1 MDTESLKIIGKRI
14 QEARISCGMTQTDL
28 AKTLGVKPQSVQ
40 HWERGASL
48 PKSTRIH
55 ELAEALDVQPSWL
68 LPNADEQVDHSDET
82 LSFDETMM
90 IRKYRKMD
98 VVQRDILSEIA
109 NVLLSHPN
117 NTQSQKNP
125 SLKPK

>member
-1 MDTESLKIIGKRI
+1 MEKETLKIIGKRI
-14 QEARISCGMTQTDL
+14 QEARISCGMTQTL
-28 AKTLGVKPQSVQ
+28 AKALGVKPQSVQ

-68 LPNADEQVDHSDET
+68 LPNADEHLDHSDET
-82 LSFDETMM
+82 LSFEESMM
-90 IRKYRKMD
+90 IRKFRKMD
-98 VVQRDILSEIA
+98 LTQRDILSEIA

-125 SLKPK
+125 SPKPK

>member
-1 MDTESLKIIGKRI
+1 MEKETLKVIGKRI

-28 AKTLGVKPQSVQ
+28 ARILSVKPQSVQ

-82 LSFDETMM
+82 LSFEESMM
-90 IRKYRKMD
+90 IRKFRKMD
-98 VVQRDILSEIA
+98 ITQRDILSEIA

-125 SLKPK
+125 SPKPK